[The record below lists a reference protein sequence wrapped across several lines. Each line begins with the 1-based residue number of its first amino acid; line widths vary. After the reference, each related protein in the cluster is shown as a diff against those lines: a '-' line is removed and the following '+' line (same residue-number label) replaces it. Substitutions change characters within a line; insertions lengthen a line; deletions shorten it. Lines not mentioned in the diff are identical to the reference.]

1 MLFGTKNRSS
11 GVWFASIIFLLS
23 THVLTVFA
31 EEEKTIDEYIGD
43 ATPYLHH
50 SCETA
55 WDASGQ
61 NPEEYVAIINRFVA
75 VIFINHDFDIQRLAD
90 APKADQ
96 EQLKVLFYDEIG
108 ERCAADSQKLLAGVV
123 ENSLVHAFDVM
134 KGRSGN

>member
-1 MLFGTKNRSS
+1 MLFRLRKYWSS
-11 GVWFASIIFLLS
+11 VWLAVIVFLLGAYA
-23 THVLTVFA
+23 LPVFG
-31 EEEKTIDEYIGD
+31 EEEMTIEQFIND

-50 SCETA
+50 SCESA

-61 NPEEYVAIINRFVA
+61 DAEEYVAIINRFVP

-90 APKADQ
+90 APEAYR

-134 KGRSGN
+134 KGRSD

>member
-1 MLFGTKNRSS
+1 MMIRMRLK
-11 GVWFASIIFLLS
+11 WFLLS
-23 THVLTVFA
+23 FVPAILLFTSAVSPVFA
-31 EEEKTIDEYIGD
+31 AEEMTINKYIDE
-43 ATPYLHH
+43 AQPYLHH
-50 SCETA
+50 SCESA

-61 NPEEYVAIINRFVA
+61 DAEEYVAIINRFVP

-90 APKADQ
+90 APEAYR

-134 KGRSGN
+134 KGRSN

>member
-1 MLFGTKNRSS
+1 M
-11 GVWFASIIFLLS
+11 
-23 THVLTVFA
+23 
-31 EEEKTIDEYIGD
+31 TIDKYID
-43 ATPYLHH
+43 EAQPYLHH
-50 SCETA
+50 SCESA

-61 NPEEYVAIINRFVA
+61 DAEEYVAIINRFVA

-90 APKADQ
+90 APEADR

-134 KGRSGN
+134 KGRSD

>member
-1 MLFGTKNRSS
+1 MLFRFRKNWSS
-11 GVWFASIIFLLS
+11 VWVAAIVFLLGA
-23 THVLTVFA
+23 HALPVFG
-31 EEEKTIDEYIGD
+31 EEEMTIEQYIND

-50 SCETA
+50 SCESA

-61 NPEEYVAIINRFVA
+61 DAEEYVAIINRFVP
-75 VIFINHDFDIQRLAD
+75 VVFINHDFDIQRLAD
-90 APKADQ
+90 APEAYR

-134 KGRSGN
+134 KGRSN

>member
-1 MLFGTKNRSS
+1 MLFRLRKYWSS
-11 GVWFASIIFLLS
+11 VWLAVIVFLLGAYA
-23 THVLTVFA
+23 LPVFG
-31 EEEKTIDEYIGD
+31 EEEMTIEQYIND

-50 SCETA
+50 SCESA

-61 NPEEYVAIINRFVA
+61 DAEEYVAIINRFVP

-90 APKADQ
+90 APEAYR

-134 KGRSGN
+134 KGRSN

>member
-1 MLFGTKNRSS
+1 MSFRIRNNRLSAMVATISLLLGAYVIPVFG
-11 GVWFASIIFLLS
+11 
-23 THVLTVFA
+23 
-31 EEEKTIDEYIGD
+31 EEEKTIDEYISD

-50 SCETA
+50 SCESA

-61 NPEEYVAIINRFVA
+61 DPEEYVAIINRFVA
-75 VIFINHDFDIQRLAD
+75 VIFINHDFDIQRIAD
-90 APKADQ
+90 ASEADQ

-134 KGRSGN
+134 KGRGG

>member
-1 MLFGTKNRSS
+1 MLSRLRKYWSS
-11 GVWFASIIFLLS
+11 VWLAVIVFLLGAYA
-23 THVLTVFA
+23 LPVFG
-31 EEEKTIDEYIGD
+31 EEEMTIEQYIND

-50 SCETA
+50 SCESA

-61 NPEEYVAIINRFVA
+61 DAEEYVAIINRFVP

-90 APKADQ
+90 APEAYR

-134 KGRSGN
+134 KGRSN

>member
-1 MLFGTKNRSS
+1 MSFGTRNNRSTVLVATI
-11 GVWFASIIFLLS
+11 GLLLGAY
-23 THVLTVFA
+23 VLPVFG
-31 EEEKTIDEYIGD
+31 EEEKTIDEYISD

-50 SCETA
+50 SCESA

-61 NPEEYVAIINRFVA
+61 DPEEYVAIINRFVA
-75 VIFINHDFDIQRLAD
+75 VIFINHDFDIQRIAD
-90 APKADQ
+90 ASEADQ

-134 KGRSGN
+134 KGRGG

>member
-1 MLFGTKNRSS
+1 MRLKL
-11 GVWFASIIFLLS
+11 FLLS
-23 THVLTVFA
+23 FVPAILLFTSAVSPVFA
-31 EEEKTIDEYIGD
+31 AEEMTINKYIDE
-43 ATPYLHH
+43 AQPYLHH
-50 SCETA
+50 SCESA

-61 NPEEYVAIINRFVA
+61 DAEEYVAIINRFVP

-90 APKADQ
+90 APEAYR

-134 KGRSGN
+134 KGRSD

>member
-1 MLFGTKNRSS
+1 M
-11 GVWFASIIFLLS
+11 WFASVVFLLT

-31 EEEKTIDEYIGD
+31 GEEKTIDEYISD

-50 SCETA
+50 SCESA

-61 NPEEYVAIINRFVA
+61 NAEEYVAIINRFVA

-90 APKADQ
+90 APQADQ
-96 EQLKVLFYDEIG
+96 EQLRVLFYDEIG

-134 KGRSGN
+134 KGRSG

>member
-1 MLFGTKNRSS
+1 MMIRMLLKL
-11 GVWFASIIFLLS
+11 FLLS
-23 THVLTVFA
+23 FVPAILLFTSAVSPVFA
-31 EEEKTIDEYIGD
+31 AEEMTIDKYID
-43 ATPYLHH
+43 EAQPYLHH
-50 SCETA
+50 SCESA

-61 NPEEYVAIINRFVA
+61 DAEEYVAIINRFVP

-90 APKADQ
+90 APEAYR

-134 KGRSGN
+134 KGRSN